1 MTIKSQYLQFTNYLL
16 LFLFVVY
23 LAFMSFNRP
32 FHNWDMVIYAAAAEK
47 TAGESNAELHKRI
60 WATVEGVVSAERFQ
74 ELCCSNDFR
83 QERFEKPQVFQSHFP
98 MYEVKA
104 GYVWLLKGFS
114 RLLGS
119 IEATIW
125 ISFLASAVIALC
137 VCRAFSDLPGF
148 YQFIWIPGLV
158 LLELPNLTRLS
169 TPDALAAA
177 LFVAAA
183 LCLLKQRPNSA
194 ILLLLLGL
202 TVRPDNVITC
212 LFLAVFF
219 VLQRQNWHALF
230 LAAAA
235 FAAYFLITR
244 SFEHIGWWNHFY
256 YTFLDRP
263 KSLVGFNP
271 DFEPALYVEVL
282 VKRIVTIVNW
292 KNWGAFTVLSLC
304 IAIGAQR
311 SYKLSRLSSEQYF
324 VILMAA
330 STFAHFLVFPIT
342 DGRIYGA
349 TLFPILLFMPALLAF
364 RMRTEQAAE

>member
-1 MTIKSQYLQFTNYLL
+1 MTIKSQYLQFANYLL

-47 TAGESNAELHKRI
+47 TAGESNAELHTRI
-60 WATVEGVVSAERFQ
+60 WTSVKGVVSAERFQ
-74 ELCCSNDFR
+74 ELCCSNEFR
-83 QERFEKPQVFQSHFP
+83 RERFEKPEVFQSHFP

-104 GYVWLLKGFS
+104 GYVWLLKGLS
-114 RLLGS
+114 RILGS

-125 ISFLASAVIALC
+125 ISFLASAVIAVC
-137 VCRAFSDLPGF
+137 VCRAFGALPGF

-194 ILLLLLGL
+194 ILLLLVGL

-219 VLQRQNWHALF
+219 ALQRHLWHALF
-230 LAAAA
+230 LAIAALA
-235 FAAYFLITR
+235 IYFLITR

-271 DFEPALYVEVL
+271 DFSPALYMEVL
-282 VKRIVTIVNW
+282 AKRVVTIVNF
-292 KNWGAFTVLSLC
+292 KNWGAFTILSLC

-311 SYKLSRLSSEQYF
+311 TYKLSRLSAEQSF

-342 DGRIYGA
+342 DARIYGA
-349 TLFPILLFMPALLAF
+349 TLFPILLSLPALLAH
-364 RMRTEQAAE
+364 RTTTGPMQA